1 MATAKKLPSGS
12 WRVQVFSHFEDIP
25 QPDGTVK
32 KKRIYKS
39 FTSEDPSPKG
49 KRKVELEAAQFAAE
63 QEHKRQSGITVK
75 EAIERYIVSKAP
87 VVSPSTLNGYRSL
100 QKQHYGQLEKIPLDK
115 LTEETA
121 QLWISDISVGRSP
134 KTVRNIWTLLQS
146 SVTMFNKSARLDPQ
160 LPARKQPD
168 LYTPINDDVQR
179 LIDHVRGT
187 DLEICIC
194 LAAFGPMRR
203 GEICALESGD
213 IHGNT
218 ITVRRDMV
226 KGPDKQWHIK
236 QPKSYAGYREIT
248 YPPEVIELLAGREG
262 RLFDFHP
269 DILSNRFKRAIIYS
283 KVPHF
288 RFHDLRH
295 YSASIQHAMGIP
307 DEYIMQRGGWASDYM
322 MKRVYRHAMSDQ
334 EREMNDKVND
344 YFGKMSKT
352 KKKNSR

>member
-12 WRVQVFSHFEDIP
+12 WRIRVYSHTED
-25 QPDGTVK
+25 GK
-32 KKRIYKS
+32 KVYRS
-39 FTSEDPSPKG
+39 FTSDDPSPKG

-63 QEHKRQSGITVK
+63 QERSRHSGITVK
-75 EAIERYIVSKAP
+75 EAIERYIVSKLP
-87 VVSPSTLNGYRSL
+87 VLSPSTAVGYRSL
-100 QKQHYGQLEKIPLDK
+100 QRLDFDMINSIPLDH
-115 LTEETA
+115 LTHA
-121 QLWISDISVGRSP
+121 IVQSWISDLASRLSP
-134 KTVRNIWTLLQS
+134 KTVRNAHGLFVGAIG
-146 SVTMFNKSARLDPQ
+146 MFAPNLHFNTQ
-160 LPARKQPD
+160 LPAKQEPD
-168 LYTPINDDVQR
+168 LYTPVNDDIQR
-179 LIDHVRGT
+179 LIDHVRGK

-248 YPPEVIELLAGREG
+248 YPPEVIALLAGREG

-269 DILSNRFKRAIIYS
+269 DILSNRFKRAIIYA

-307 DEYIMQRGGWASDYM
+307 DEYIMARGGWASDYV
-322 MKRVYRHAMSDQ
+322 MKRIYRHAMSDQ
-334 EREMNDKVND
+334 AQAINDKVNK
-344 YFGKMSKT
+344 YFGKVGKGKP
-352 KKKNSR
+352 KKV